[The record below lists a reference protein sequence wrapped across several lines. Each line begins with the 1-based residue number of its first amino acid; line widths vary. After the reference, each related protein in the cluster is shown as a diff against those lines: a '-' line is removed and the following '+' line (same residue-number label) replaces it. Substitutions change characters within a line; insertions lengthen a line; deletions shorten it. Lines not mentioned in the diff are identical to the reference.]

1 MNESPV
7 TVTVIVLSWNSRG
20 FLEEC
25 LASVLAQTHRQV
37 ELIVVDNA
45 STDGSA
51 DFVSERFPEARLV
64 RNERNLG
71 FCAGNNVGLKL
82 AQGACVLFLN
92 ADAVLQPSYL
102 EKGLEAFADPSI
114 GMVAGKVLR
123 FDRRTLDTT
132 GQLMTRSRRVKER
145 GYGDADRGQYDAP
158 GEVFSVC
165 GAVALYRR
173 TTIEAVCLDG
183 EFFDED
189 FFAFGEDIDVGWR
202 ARRQGWRCAYRPA
215 ALAAHFRGGTQTV
228 ARKDHGRRAEMAHR
242 PPDIQAHI
250 IKNRYLSMIK
260 NETATS
266 FFINLPFIL
275 AWELVLWSWLIIF
288 SSATVPILWGHRRL
302 IGRALQKRRAL
313 LTRAARHAARLG
325 A

>member
-1 MNESPV
+1 MNDSLV
-7 TVTVIVLSWNSRG
+7 SVIVLSWNSRG
-20 FLEEC
+20 FLDEC
-25 LASVLAQTHRQV
+25 LRSVLAQTHRQV

-51 DFVSERFPEARLV
+51 DFVSKGFPSARLV

-71 FCAGNNVGLKL
+71 FCAGNNVGLKI

-92 ADAVLQPSYL
+92 ADAVLEPTFLQEAL
-102 EKGLEAFADPSI
+102 AAFADPTV

-123 FDRRTLDTT
+123 FDRSTLDTT
-132 GQLMTRSRRVKER
+132 GQIMTRSRRVKER
-145 GYGDADRGQYDAP
+145 GYGEADRGQYDDP

-165 GAVALYRR
+165 GAVALYRS

-189 FFAFGEDIDVGWR
+189 FFAFGEDFDTGWR
-202 ARRQGWRCAYRPA
+202 ARRLGWRCAYVPA
-215 ALAAHFRGGTQTV
+215 ALAAHYRGGTQTV
-228 ARKDHGRRAEMAHR
+228 ARKDHVRRAEMARR

-250 IKNRYLSMIK
+250 IKNRYLAMIK

-266 FFINLPFIL
+266 FFMNLPFIL
-275 AWELVLWSWLIIF
+275 GWELVLWSWLIIF
-288 SSATVPILWGHRRL
+288 SPATVPILWGHRRL

-313 LTRAARHAARLG
+313 LTRAARQAARVGL
-325 A
+325 